1 MFYNL
6 YEGKSRSDF
15 ETELRERFGLLVKM
29 PLLKY
34 DRDYLPDSI
43 KGILNEGLSLYNLHH
58 NMHGRMDCAKGSYA
72 KEWSRWEQRLREIL
86 FANADYINAI

>member
-1 MFYNL
+1 MLAMFFYL

-34 DRDYLPDSI
+34 DRDSLPDSI
-43 KGILNEGLSLYNLHH
+43 KGILNEGLSLYSH
-58 NMHGRMDCAKGSYA
+58 RQC
-72 KEWSRWEQRLREIL
+72 
-86 FANADYINAI
+86 